1 MLATASKRTPHPI
14 PLPSGLCLVCGSQIK
29 WAFAAMDFGFR
40 RGVSD
45 EHTLQRSVRSEQR
58 SLSRK
63 DMPPGGLHRIW
74 LLARRDEGAY
84 PQRSVTEEQQ
94 SQMPNAVQP
103 SGRHV
108 FSAQTSLF
116 APYRPLKG
124 MLDAHAS
131 SEPKIH
137 CRKCPLNL

>member
-1 MLATASKRTPHPI
+1 MISQSAKLKNLML
-14 PLPSGLCLVCGSQIK
+14 
-29 WAFAAMDFGFR
+29 
-40 RGVSD
+40 
-45 EHTLQRSVRSEQR
+45 
-58 SLSRK
+58 SLSRSK
-63 DMPPGGLHRIW
+63 ANRSCAVHKLGGHLLLRIW

-94 SQMPNAVQP
+94 SQKPNAVQP

-108 FSAQTSLF
+108 FLAQTSLF

-124 MLDAHAS
+124 MLVAHAS

>member
-1 MLATASKRTPHPI
+1 MPKPIRSINTVRKRMKTDGFFISTMLAAETGHWCAVHK
-14 PLPSGLCLVCGSQIK
+14 L
-29 WAFAAMDFGFR
+29 
-40 RGVSD
+40 
-45 EHTLQRSVRSEQR
+45 
-58 SLSRK
+58 
-63 DMPPGGLHRIW
+63 GGHLLHRIW

-94 SQMPNAVQP
+94 SQKPNAAQP
-103 SGRHV
+103 DGRHV
-108 FSAQTSLF
+108 FLVQTSLF

-124 MLDAHAS
+124 MLVAHAS